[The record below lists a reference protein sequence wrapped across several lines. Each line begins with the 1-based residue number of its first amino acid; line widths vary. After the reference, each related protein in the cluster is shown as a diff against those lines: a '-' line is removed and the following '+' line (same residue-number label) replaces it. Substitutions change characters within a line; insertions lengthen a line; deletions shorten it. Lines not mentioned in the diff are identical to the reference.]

1 MPILRA
7 WFELGCRVKEQTSRQ
22 VQREALCRETE
33 KDTQIGVEGKTSPGG
48 RLFLRLRLPGC
59 EDWVREG

>member
-7 WFELGCRVKEQTSRQ
+7 WFELGCRVKEQTSSQ

-33 KDTQIGVEGKTSPGG
+33 KDMQIGVERKTSTSG
-48 RLFLRLRLPGC
+48 RLSLRLR
-59 EDWVREG
+59 